1 MTPEAAVLAAL
12 NTHAGTLGASF
23 PPLVF
28 RGVGDALPE
37 EYIMVDQIR
46 NRSERPMIGSTRQD
60 LMGIYQLT
68 LAKKPGQ
75 YEIVY
80 LEQAAK
86 IVAHFVNAGRL
97 TQSGITVDIMD
108 ATAEQGRADGTRW
121 AIPISVYYRSLA

>member
-12 NTHAGTLGASF
+12 NAHAAKLGASF

-28 RGVGDALPE
+28 RGVGEALPE

-46 NRSERPMIGSTRQD
+46 NRAARPMVDSTRQD

-68 LAKKPGQ
+68 LAKAPGQ

-80 LEQAAK
+80 LEQAAR
-86 IVAHFVNAGRL
+86 IVAHFMDSGRL
-97 TQSGITVDIMD
+97 TESGVTVDIVN